1 VRGGVRRVPIH
12 TILKNATL
20 LSEMELQ
27 TIQEQ
32 VRQGEYEISVHA
44 EKERYAEDI
53 SLSDIE
59 TTILNGEILED
70 YPDDLRGESCLIL
83 GHAEG
88 RPIHV
93 VCGYTST
100 RSIRVIT
107 VYLPKQPKW
116 QDERTRRAK
125 GAPDA

>member
-1 VRGGVRRVPIH
+1 MEIH
-12 TILKNATL
+12 
-20 LSEMELQ
+20 

-32 VRQGEYEISVHA
+32 VGQGEYEISFHA

-53 SLSDIE
+53 SLADIE
-59 TTILNGEILED
+59 TTILTGEILED
-70 YPDDLRGESCLIL
+70 YPDNPRGESCLIL
-83 GHAEG
+83 GYTEG

-125 GAPDA
+125 GAPDV

>member
-1 VRGGVRRVPIH
+1 MEIH
-12 TILKNATL
+12 
-20 LSEMELQ
+20 

-32 VRQGEYEISVHA
+32 IKQGEDEISFHA

-59 TTILNGEILED
+59 TIILSGEILED
-70 YPDDLRGESCLIL
+70 YPKDPRGESCLIL

-93 VCGYTST
+93 VCGYTFT

-107 VYLPKQPKW
+107 VYLPKQSKW

>member
-1 VRGGVRRVPIH
+1 MEIH
-12 TILKNATL
+12 V
-20 LSEMELQ
+20 
-27 TIQEQ
+27 IQEQ
-32 VRQGEYEISVHA
+32 VRRGEYEISFHA

-53 SLSDIE
+53 SLADIE
-59 TTILNGEILED
+59 ATILNGEILED
-70 YPDDLRGESCLIL
+70 YSDDPRGESCLIL
-83 GHAEG
+83 GHAGE

-93 VCGYTST
+93 VCGYTSA

>member
-1 VRGGVRRVPIH
+1 
-12 TILKNATL
+12 
-20 LSEMELQ
+20 MELQ
-27 TIQEQ
+27 TIQDQ
-32 VRQGEYEISVHA
+32 IRQGEYEISFHA

-53 SLSDIE
+53 SLADIE

-70 YPDDLRGESCLIL
+70 YPNDPRGESCLIL
-83 GHAEG
+83 GHDAKG

-100 RSIRVIT
+100 RYIRAIT

-116 QDERTRRAK
+116 QEERTRRAK

>member
-1 VRGGVRRVPIH
+1 MEIH
-12 TILKNATL
+12 TI
-20 LSEMELQ
+20 Q
-27 TIQEQ
+27 DQ
-32 VRQGEYEISVHA
+32 VRQGEYEISFHA

-59 TTILNGEILED
+59 TVILSGEILED
-70 YPDDLRGESCLIL
+70 YPDDPRGESCLIL
-83 GHAEG
+83 GHTEG

>member
-1 VRGGVRRVPIH
+1 
-12 TILKNATL
+12 
-20 LSEMELQ
+20 MEIQ
-27 TIQEQ
+27 IIQEQ
-32 VRQGEYEISVHA
+32 VRQGKYEISFHA

-53 SLSDIE
+53 ALFDIE
-59 TTILNGEILED
+59 TTIFNGEILED
-70 YPDDLRGESCLIL
+70 YADDPRGESCLIL

-93 VCGYTST
+93 VCGYTSA
-100 RSIRVIT
+100 RFIRIIT
-107 VYLPKQPKW
+107 VYLPKPPKW

>member
-1 VRGGVRRVPIH
+1 MEIH
-12 TILKNATL
+12 
-20 LSEMELQ
+20 

-32 VRQGEYEISVHA
+32 VRQGEYEISFHA

-59 TTILNGEILED
+59 TTILNGKILED
-70 YPDDLRGESCLIL
+70 YSDDPRGESCLIL
-83 GHAEG
+83 GYAEE
-88 RPIHV
+88 RSIHV

>member
-1 VRGGVRRVPIH
+1 MEIH
-12 TILKNATL
+12 I
-20 LSEMELQ
+20 
-27 TIQEQ
+27 IQEQ
-32 VRQGEYEISVHA
+32 VRRGEYEISFHA

-53 SLSDIE
+53 SLADIE
-59 TTILNGEILED
+59 ATILNGEVLED
-70 YPDDLRGESCLIL
+70 YPDDPRGESCLIL

-88 RPIHV
+88 RSIHV

-100 RSIRVIT
+100 RFIRIIT